1 MTRLIWLAGAL
12 LVLMAVSV
20 FVGTRAMPLAETWQ
34 ALTRFDPAES
44 GHLLVWQLRVPRV
57 LLGAVVGAA
66 MGLAAVLM
74 QALTRNP
81 LADPGILGIN
91 AGAALAVVAALA
103 FGVTATS
110 VHVAAALLGA
120 ALAGLAVLALG
131 RLTGRDDPT
140 PLVLAGAALSVV
152 LAGVAQSVILNTDQA
167 VLDRFRYWAVGA
179 LQGRGM
185 DLTAA
190 LALVTALAGGAA
202 MLMAPTLDALSL
214 GKDMGRALGADGR
227 LGWLGLAV
235 LIVVLA
241 GTTTAMTGPI
251 GFAGLVAAH
260 VARGLVGPVHR
271 KLLPLAIIAG
281 AALVVAADLLGRVI
295 ARPGE
300 IEAGIMSVLIGAPF
314 FLWLIRSRRVV
325 RI

>member
-1 MTRLIWLAGAL
+1 MRCAAITLAL
-12 LVLMAVSV
+12 LALMAASV
-20 FVGTRAMPLAETWQ
+20 FVGTRPMPLAETWQ
-34 ALTRFDPAES
+34 ALTAFDPAR
-44 GHLLVWQLRVPRV
+44 GDHLLVWQLRVPRV
-57 LLGAVVGAA
+57 MLGAVVGAA

-91 AGAALAVVAALA
+91 AGAALAVVAVLA
-103 FGVTATS
+103 CGFTTMDVY
-110 VHVAAALLGA
+110 VVAALVGA

-167 VLDRFRYWAVGA
+167 VLDRFRFWAVGS
-179 LQGRGM
+179 LQGRAM
-185 DLTAA
+185 ELTLM
-190 LALVTALAGGAA
+190 LALVTAAAGTAA
-202 MLMAPTLDALSL
+202 MLLAPTLDALSL
-214 GKDMGRALGADGR
+214 GKDVGRALGADGR
-227 LGWLGLAV
+227 LGWLALAG
-235 LIVVLA
+235 LIVLLA
-241 GTTTAMTGPI
+241 GTTTAITGPI

-260 VARGLVGPVHR
+260 VGRGLTGPVHR
-271 KLLPLAIIAG
+271 SLLPQAMIAG
-281 AALVVAADLLGRVI
+281 SALVVLADMVGRIV

-300 IEAGIMSVLIGAPF
+300 VEAGIMCTLIGAPF
-314 FLWLIRSRRVV
+314 FLWLVRSRRVA